1 MNYTRE
7 FPIEPQVSCLLVI
20 DVQNFAYEL
29 VKSVA
34 SDTPSTESE
43 IDENFF
49 RRELDSS
56 VLPNITGL
64 LSTCREAGI
73 EVIYT
78 VIESLTEDGRDRSLD
93 YKISGFHVPKGTHG
107 AKVIN
112 SVAPVNDEIVLG
124 KTSSNPFVSTN
135 IDYLLRNL
143 GVQNLIVCG
152 LFTDQCVESAV
163 RSACDLGYRV
173 CLAEDACLSYK
184 ISAHNRSLESMSGY
198 CIQRSTNEIVQEIC
212 NKVAIEQSL

>member
-1 MNYTRE
+1 MNYTRG
-7 FPIEPQVSCLLVI
+7 FLIEPQVSCLLVI

-29 VKSVA
+29 VKSAA
-34 SDTPSTESE
+34 SDILNTKSE
-43 IDENFF
+43 ADEEIFL
-49 RRELDSS
+49 RGLDGS
-56 VLPNITGL
+56 VLPNIADL
-64 LSTCREAGI
+64 LKTCRETGI
-73 EVIYT
+73 EIIYT

-93 YKISGFHVPKGTHG
+93 YKISGFHVPKGTCG
-107 AKVIN
+107 AKVI
-112 SVAPVNDEIVLG
+112 SSIAPRNDEIVLS

-173 CLAEDACLSYK
+173 CLVEDACLSYK
-184 ISAHNRSLESMSGY
+184 ISAHNRSLESMRGY
-198 CIQRSTNEIVQEIC
+198 CFQRSTSILVQEISK
-212 NKVAIEQSL
+212 KVAIQ